1 VKKLL
6 FATNNQHKLS
16 EIRQILQPNYD
27 ITSLK
32 EIGCID
38 ELPETQ
44 NTLKGNAL
52 QKAMYIYQ
60 KYGINCFAD
69 DTGLEIDAL
78 NGAPGV
84 YSARFAGINVTY
96 KQNVDKV
103 MALMKDI
110 ENRSARFRTVIALI
124 LEGKEYFFDGAVEGE
139 IITEER
145 GQSGFGYDPVFM
157 PKGYDKT
164 FAEMTDEEKNSISHR
179 GLAVKKLTDF
189 LKNI

>member
-1 VKKLL
+1 MKKLL